1 MAHIPLTDA
10 QTVEMIT
17 VEDLRDKIE
26 VLTRTIADLTRH
38 NKELRDT
45 VAALLSTTPPPG
57 NLG

>member
-1 MAHIPLTDA
+1 VAHIPLTDA

-17 VEDLRDKIE
+17 VEDMRDQIE
-26 VLTRTIADLTRH
+26 ALTRSVEDLTRH

-57 NLG
+57 NFG